1 VVSEGIPAAVDC
13 PSMRVCLMIEGQED
27 VTWDDWMALADAS
40 EAAGLDGLFRS
51 DHYLSGDGR
60 VGRGSLDAW
69 TTLAAIATRTTRV
82 RLGTMVSPATFRHP
96 SVLAK
101 CAVTVDHISGGRA
114 ELGLGAGW
122 YELEHD
128 AFGFPFPP
136 LGERMALFEE
146 QLEIVHGQF
155 TQDEYS
161 FSGRHYNL
169 DRCPALP
176 RPLQERMPLIVG
188 GSGKPRTVAAAVRF
202 ADEYNTTE
210 GELEGH
216 RALRR
221 ALDQGCEN
229 AGRDPGSLVLSVMT
243 TVLLGRDEAEFRERA
258 DRLASLHFP
267 DSTGAQLIEKY
278 RDECVFGT
286 LEQAAERLDEM
297 ESAGV
302 TRIMLQHLDHR
313 DLDAVALIGELAAAG

>member
-1 VVSEGIPAAVDC
+1 
-13 PSMRVCLMIEGQED
+13 MRICLMIEGQED
-27 VTWDDWMALADAS
+27 VSWEDWMALADAS
-40 EAAGLDGLFRS
+40 EAAGLDGLCRS

-69 TTLAAIATRTTRV
+69 TTLAAIGTRTERV

-101 CAVTVDHISGGRA
+101 SAVTVDHISGGRV

-122 YELEHD
+122 YELEHQ
-128 AFGFPFPP
+128 AFGFAFPP
-136 LGERMALFEE
+136 LGERMELFEE
-146 QLEIVHGQF
+146 QLEIVHGQLNEEEF
-155 TQDEYS
+155 S
-161 FSGRHYNL
+161 FRGRHYSL

-176 RPLQERMPLIVG
+176 RPVQERMPLIVG
-188 GSGKPRTVAAAVRF
+188 GSGKRRTVAAAARF

-210 GELEGH
+210 GEVEHH

-221 ALDQGCEN
+221 ALDAGCEQ
-229 AGRDPGSLVLSVMT
+229 AGRDPGSMVLSVMT
-243 TVLLGRDEAEFRERA
+243 TCLLGRDEAELRERA
-258 DRLASLHFP
+258 DRLASLHFTDTTGP
-267 DSTGAQLIEKY
+267 DLIEKY

-286 LEQAAERLDEM
+286 LEQAAERLAEM
-297 ESAGV
+297 EAAGV

-313 DLDAVALIGELAAAG
+313 DLDAVALMGRLADV

>member
-1 VVSEGIPAAVDC
+1 
-13 PSMRVCLMIEGQED
+13 MRICLMIEGQED
-27 VTWDDWMALADAS
+27 VTWDDWTALADAC
-40 EAAGLDGLFRS
+40 EAAGLEALFRS

-69 TTLAAIATRTTRV
+69 TTLAAIATRTQRV

-101 CAVTVDHISGGRA
+101 CAVTVDHISGGRV
-114 ELGLGAGW
+114 EVGLGAGW
-122 YELEHD
+122 YELEHN
-128 AFGFPFPP
+128 AFGFPFRS
-136 LGERMALFEE
+136 LGERMELMEE
-146 QLEIVHGQF
+146 QLAIVRGEWD
-155 TQDEYS
+155 DEEFS
-161 FSGRHYNL
+161 FAGRHYTL

-176 RPLQERMPLIVG
+176 RPVQERMPLIVG

-210 GELEGH
+210 GDVEGH
-216 RALRR
+216 RKLRR
-221 ALDQGCEN
+221 ALDDGCES

-243 TVLLGRDEAEFRERA
+243 SVLLGRDEAEFRERA

-267 DSTGAQLIEKY
+267 DSTGAELIEKY
-278 RDECVFGT
+278 RHECVFGT
-286 LEQAAERLDEM
+286 LEQAAARLAEM
-297 ESAGV
+297 EAAGV

-313 DLDAVALIGELAAAG
+313 DLDAVALMGELATA